1 MVVRQ
6 QDWRGATIS
15 GDGSDSEAAVRV
27 GQKVESESDSCSC
40 FRKTSEFFVRLRWKW
55 RSIGIVLGLAMLAFA
70 GFVRWRVAKAIQSS
84 TEAVEAQE
92 KLKFSVRQL
101 SPAVTNGLEW
111 ISASANFN
119 QAAIFQGRF
128 YVGGPSGLLEYDLR
142 GTLLKHYRSGIELPP
157 SPLLR
162 LETGVLNDSHQPE
175 LLMATA
181 GEGVLAFNGHQ
192 FRQIR
197 PEEPEARTI
206 TSILPLSSGR
216 LLIGTLKHGLLVY
229 DGRELRV
236 FHPTLAAISV
246 TELAGSEADLWIGT
260 LDQGVFHWQG
270 GESQSFGEAQGM
282 PDSRVYSILAT
293 TEKTYVGTAL
303 GVAEFDQGHFTRVL
317 GAGIFAQSLYL
328 RGSKLLIGSL
338 DQGII
343 QTEIGLHQRRIAP
356 PLGEGAGANSKINSV
371 QQIFAADS
379 VLYALATD
387 SLYAWNQREG
397 WNKVLSPES
406 ALLADRNVSAL
417 AVDGSHRLWVGYF
430 NRGLDLIDS
439 GGKAEHI
446 EDDNVFCVNRI
457 VPGISKGVTAVATAN
472 GLVLFDSSGK
482 RQQVLGR
489 KDGLISDHVTDV
501 AAYGNGLAIAT
512 PAGLTFLDSSGPR
525 SLYAFHGLVNNHIYA
540 LAAKGSQV
548 LAGTLGGISVLDHE
562 QVITNYTTASS
573 GLKHNWISA
582 VAAEGD
588 SWIIGTYGAGVERLD
603 QDGKIEIF
611 ETASSKF
618 DVNPNAVLVTQK
630 HVLAG
635 SLEHG
640 LYSQNRQSGRWTILA
655 EGLPSRNVTA
665 LAVDNGYIYI
675 GTDNG
680 LVRLPEQ
687 NLP

>member
-1 MVVRQ
+1 
-6 QDWRGATIS
+6 
-15 GDGSDSEAAVRV
+15 
-27 GQKVESESDSCSC
+27 
-40 FRKTSEFFVRLRWKW
+40 VRLRWKW
-55 RSIGIVLGLAMLAFA
+55 RYLGMVLGLTMLAFG
-70 GFVRWRVAKAIQSS
+70 GFVRWRVASVLHS
-84 TEAVEAQE
+84 LTEAVEAQQ

-101 SPAVTNGLEW
+101 SPTVTNGVEW
-111 ISASANFN
+111 ISASTNFT
-119 QAAIFQGRF
+119 QAAVFQGKF
-128 YVGGPSGLLEYDLR
+128 YVASPSGLLEYDLR
-142 GTLLKHYRSGIELPP
+142 GTLLKQYRAGIELPA

-162 LETGVLNDSHQPE
+162 MATGVLNDAHQPE

-206 TSILPLSSGR
+206 MSILPLNSGR

-229 DGRELRV
+229 DGKELRV
-236 FHPTLAAISV
+236 FHPTLAGISV

-260 LDQGVFHWQG
+260 LDQGVVHWQG
-270 GESQSFGEAQGM
+270 GQSQPFGEAQGM
-282 PDSRVYSILAT
+282 PDSRVYSILVT
-293 TEKTYVGTAL
+293 NDKTYVGTAL
-303 GVAEFDQGHFTRVL
+303 GVAEFDQSHFARVL
-317 GAGIFAQSLYL
+317 AAGTFAQALYL
-328 RGSKLLIGSL
+328 RGSKLLVGSL
-338 DQGII
+338 DQGIT
-343 QTEIGLHQRRIAP
+343 QVEIGLNQRRIAP
-356 PLGEGAGANSKINSV
+356 PLGEGGSANPKINFV
-371 QQIFAADS
+371 RQIFAANS
-379 VLYALATD
+379 ELYALAED
-387 SLYAWNQREG
+387 SLYSWDQHGG
-397 WNKVLSPES
+397 WNKVLSPQS

-417 AVDGSHRLWVGYF
+417 AVDSRHRLWVGYF
-430 NRGLDLIDS
+430 NRGLDLVDA
-439 GGKAEHI
+439 GGKTEHI

-457 VPGISKGVTAVATAN
+457 VTGISKDVTAVATAN
-472 GLVLFDSSGK
+472 GLVLFDSSGR

-512 PAGLTFLDSSGPR
+512 PAGLTFLDASGPR
-525 SLYAFHGLVNNHIYA
+525 SLYAFHGLVNNHIYT
-540 LAAKGSQV
+540 LAARGNQV

-562 QVITNYTTASS
+562 QVIANYTTATS

-582 VAAEGD
+582 VAAEGNG
-588 SWIIGTYGAGVERLD
+588 WIIGTYGAGVERLS
-603 QDGKIEIF
+603 QEGKVETF

-630 HVLAG
+630 HVFAG

-640 LYSQNRQSGRWTILA
+640 LYSQNRESGRWTIIA

-665 LAVDNGYIYI
+665 LAADNGYIYI